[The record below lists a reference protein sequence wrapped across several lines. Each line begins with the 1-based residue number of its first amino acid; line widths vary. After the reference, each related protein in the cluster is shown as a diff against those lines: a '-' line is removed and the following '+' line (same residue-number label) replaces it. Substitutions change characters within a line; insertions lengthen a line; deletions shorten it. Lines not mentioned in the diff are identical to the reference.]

1 MAVVEESI
9 VIPRT
14 PQEVFDYVA
23 DGRHLPHWDNSVV
36 EAERLDE
43 GEPRK
48 GSRNRGVSK
57 ILGRRFPWVT
67 EYTEFE
73 PPVLLVSRAVEG
85 PLRFTVTNRLE
96 PADGGRSTRFTWR
109 ADADPG
115 LGGVFG
121 RLADPFVERAQAR
134 TVRNNLET
142 LAEILTE
149 HEDQRL

>member
-14 PQEVFDYVA
+14 PQEVFDYVT
-23 DGRHLPHWDNSVV
+23 DPSHLTSWDNSIL
-36 EAERLDE
+36 EAEELGTAER
-43 GEPRK
+43 GVGTRTK
-48 GSRNRGVSK
+48 GVSK

-67 EYTEFE
+67 EYVEYDR
-73 PPVLLVSRAVEG
+73 PSRLSFRTVEG
-85 PLRFTVTNRLE
+85 PLHFTVTERLDAE
-96 PADGGRSTRFTWR
+96 DGGTSTRFTWR
-109 ADADPG
+109 VDADPG

-121 RLADPFVERAQAR
+121 KLADPFVERAQGR

-149 HEDQRL
+149 HQDAQ